1 MAAPGKAIAETWGG
15 FLFVMLATAVAVLVG
30 VPLIEK
36 ATQAVFKKSPANL
49 LSFGK
54 AA

>member
-1 MAAPGKAIAETWGG
+1 MASEKAIAETWGG
-15 FLFVMLATAVAVLVG
+15 FLFVVLATAVAVIVG
-30 VPLIEK
+30 VPLVTK